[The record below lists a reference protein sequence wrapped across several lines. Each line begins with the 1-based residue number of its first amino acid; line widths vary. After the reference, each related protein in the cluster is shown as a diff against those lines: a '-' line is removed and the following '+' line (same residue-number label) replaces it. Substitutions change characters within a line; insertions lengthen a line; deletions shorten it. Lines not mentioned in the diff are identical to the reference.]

1 MTLLRVFASIESGK
15 SVEHATREFGIKR
28 QYFSV
33 WIRRSVTADY
43 TREGLKEK
51 SQRPHRS
58 PNATPEDV
66 IRKTGE
72 IRRME
77 GSGGRAVAGGEAVRQ
92 GERGKP
98 QPWRAVTAAL
108 RAMERF
114 MACYGIPELLRP
126 FGSARE
132 FHSR

>member
-43 TREGLKEK
+43 TMEGLKEK

-66 IRKTGE
+66 IRQAE
-72 IRRME
+72 ESRRME
-77 GSGGRAVAGGEAVRQ
+77 GSAGHTIAGGEAVRQ
-92 GERGKP
+92 GGRGGGARHGALHCLL
-98 QPWRAVTAAL
+98 WNTRAATAL
-108 RAMERF
+108 RI
-114 MACYGIPELLRP
+114 C
-126 FGSARE
+126 
-132 FHSR
+132 